1 MIGLIYIIGCAI
13 SYLKYIG
20 NEYGFLEDILHIT
33 NSQHKIP
40 KIKDYLLYNSLF
52 LYILMS
58 WVGFIILMIEHY
70 RYHSRYFFKLNFS
83 KLKKSIK

>member
-58 WVGFIILMIEHY
+58 WAGFIILMIEHY
-70 RYHSRYFFKLNFS
+70 RYHSRYFFKLNFR
-83 KLKKSIK
+83 KLKKR